1 MTDNVFGV
9 TQVADQNRDEKPP
22 SAPVSDPSDADLRP
36 DEPAAVAPPAPEPAA
51 TEPPAEPEELFD
63 GEHDAASLVKLGM
76 RAYDTPEKA
85 DLVFKQFAGRTA
97 AELARRRA
105 AEAEVA
111 ALRSERDRLQGA
123 LEVVR
128 PQQPQKQE
136 ADGTPAKPAST
147 PSKPKRLTDLISDDE
162 FDALVVEHGPAKA
175 FRRLAELMDQ
185 RLDEAL
191 EESQRDVVPIVR
203 ERMVAQRTAETFDG
217 AAAVKGTD
225 GRPLYPEIG
234 DANSPEAEAV
244 FNIWQRNFA
253 DPALAP
259 LAFTPTGI
267 RIAVN
272 EYRAANGQPS
282 SRTPLTKPAA
292 AVEARRAADR
302 SLQSM
307 GTDGRAGVRPGS
319 PGAGGGDEEQVHSL
333 IRARQHPI
341 FGVAVSGRA

>member
-9 TQVADQNRDEKPP
+9 TPAADQNRDETSP
-22 SAPVSDPSDADLRP
+22 SVPVSDPSDADLRP
-36 DEPAAVAPPAPEPAA
+36 DEAAEAAPPATVPAAVEQPGEA
-51 TEPPAEPEELFD
+51 EELFD

-105 AEAEVA
+105 AEAELA
-111 ALRSERDRLQGA
+111 AVRSERDRLAGA

-128 PQQPQKQE
+128 PQQPPRQD
-136 ADGTPAKPAST
+136 ADSTPATPAA

-175 FRRLAELMDQ
+175 FRRLAELSDQ
-185 RLDEAL
+185 RLEEAL

-217 AAAVKGTD
+217 AAAAKGTD

-244 FNIWQRNFA
+244 FNIWQRNFG

-282 SRTPLTKPAA
+282 SRTPRTAPAA

-341 FGVAVSGRA
+341 FGVSVSGRA